1 MARRQGDSFEFS
13 KQNSSFVRDSGLQA
27 RLTDEASNTRLRPQ
41 LRTFDAVATGLAAIL
56 GAGIF
61 AVIAPAANI
70 AGPALLVSLAI
81 GAFVALCNALSSAQ
95 LAAAF
100 PRTGGTYEFGRRM
113 LGPWWGFSAGW
124 MFLVANTV
132 GPGAIALAFGGY
144 LNAAV
149 GVVPVRTAAVVA
161 ALAMTMLNAG
171 GIRRSVRVTDIIVIL
186 SILSLLAVV
195 VIGLPSARVS
205 NLTPFAPNGVA
216 GILQATGL
224 LFFAYTGYS
233 RIATLVEEVHNPK
246 QTIPRATVIA
256 LGTATLLYLLVATTA
271 LTVLGVP
278 RLSHSSSPLED
289 TMVVVGSGVGMTIIA
304 AGALLTTFNEGLS
317 DLLGVSRVAFAMG
330 RESDLPTGLARLGA
344 GQNPWR
350 SVLFVGAI
358 SILVA
363 AFAPFYVAVAVSSF
377 GTLLYYSVTNLSAL
391 RLPGQQRMFPPV
403 LAVAG
408 LIGCVALAFAL
419 APQEVGIG
427 LGILLAGIA
436 FRSLRSARA

>member
-1 MARRQGDSFEFS
+1 
-13 KQNSSFVRDSGLQA
+13 
-27 RLTDEASNTRLRPQ
+27 
-41 LRTFDAVATGLAAIL
+41 
-56 GAGIF
+56 
-61 AVIAPAANI
+61 
-70 AGPALLVSLAI
+70 ALV
-81 GAFVALCNALSSAQ
+81 
-95 LAAAF
+95 
-100 PRTGGTYEFGRRM
+100 
-113 LGPWWGFSAGW
+113 
-124 MFLVANTV
+124 
-132 GPGAIALAFGGY
+132 
-144 LNAAV
+144 
-149 GVVPVRTAAVVA
+149 
-161 ALAMTMLNAG
+161 MTMLNAG
-171 GIRRSVRVTDIIVIL
+171 GIRRSVRVTDVVVVL

-195 VIGLPSARVS
+195 VIGLPSARVA
-205 NLTPFAPNGVA
+205 NLSPFAPNGVA

-256 LGTATLLYLLVATTA
+256 LGTATLLYLLVATTT
-271 LTVLGVP
+271 LTVLGVS
-278 RLSHSSSPLED
+278 RLSQSSSPLED

-330 RESDLPTGLARLGA
+330 RESDLPVGLARLGA

-363 AFAPFYVAVAVSSF
+363 AFASFYVAVAVSSF
-377 GTLLYYSVTNLSAL
+377 GTLLYYCVANLSAL
-391 RLPGQQRMFPPV
+391 RLPRQQRMFPRW

-408 LIGCVALAFAL
+408 LMGCAGLAFAL

-427 LGILLAGIA
+427 LAILLAGIA
-436 FRSLRSARA
+436 FRSLRLGAIRRGSRKDVPTS

>member
-1 MARRQGDSFEFS
+1 MTEDTR
-13 KQNSSFVRDSGLQA
+13 NS
-27 RLTDEASNTRLRPQ
+27 RLRPQ
-41 LRTFDAVATGLAAIL
+41 LRMFDAVATGLAAIL

-61 AVIAPAANI
+61 AVIAPAAKI
-70 AGPALLVSLAI
+70 AGPALLVSFAI

-95 LAAAF
+95 LAAVF
-100 PRTGGTYEFGRRM
+100 PRSGGTYEFGRRM

-124 MFLVANTV
+124 MFLIANTV

-149 GVVPVRTAAVVA
+149 GVVPARTAAVIA
-161 ALAMTMLNAG
+161 GLAMTMLNAG
-171 GIRRSVRVTDIIVIL
+171 GIRRSVRVTDVIVVL

-233 RIATLVEEVHNPK
+233 RIATLVEEVHNPRR
-246 QTIPRATVIA
+246 TIPRATVIA
-256 LGTATLLYLLVATTA
+256 LGTATLLYLLVATTV

-278 RLSHSSSPLED
+278 RLSRSSSPLED

-304 AGALLTTFNEGLS
+304 GGALLTTFNEGLS

-350 SVLFVGAI
+350 SVLLVGAV

-377 GTLLYYSVTNLSAL
+377 GTLLYYSVANLSAL
-391 RLPGQQRMFPPV
+391 RLPQRQRMFPRW

-408 LIGCVALAFAL
+408 LIGCVGLAFAL
-419 APQEVGIG
+419 APQEVSIG
-427 LGILLAGIA
+427 LAVLLAGIA
-436 FRSLRSARA
+436 FRSMRLGAIRRDGNKQG

>member
-1 MARRQGDSFEFS
+1 M
-13 KQNSSFVRDSGLQA
+13 LQVK
-27 RLTDEASNTRLRPQ
+27 LTDEASNTKLRPQ
-41 LRTFDAVATGLAAIL
+41 LRMFDAVATGLAAIL

-61 AVIAPAANI
+61 AVIAPAAKI
-70 AGPALLVSLAI
+70 AGPALLISFAI

-95 LAAAF
+95 LAAVF
-100 PRTGGTYEFGRRM
+100 PRSGGTYEFGRRM

-124 MFLVANTV
+124 MFLAANTV

-149 GVVPVRTAAVVA
+149 GIVPARTAAVVA
-161 ALAMTMLNAG
+161 ALVMTMLNAC
-171 GIRRSVRVTDIIVIL
+171 GIRRSVRVTDVVVVL

-195 VIGLPSARVS
+195 VIGLPIARVS
-205 NLTPFAPNGVA
+205 NLTPFAPSGVA

-246 QTIPRATVIA
+246 RTIPRATVIA
-256 LGTATLLYLLVATTA
+256 LGTATFLYLLVATTA

-278 RLSHSSSPLED
+278 RLSQSSSPLED
-289 TMVVVGSGVGMTIIA
+289 TMVAAGSGVGMVVIA

-330 RESDLPTGLARLGA
+330 RGSDLPTGLARLGT

-377 GTLLYYSVTNLSAL
+377 GTLLYYSVANLSAL
-391 RLPGQQRMFPPV
+391 RLPKHQRMFPRG
-403 LAVAG
+403 LAIAG
-408 LIGCVALAFAL
+408 LIGCVGLAFAL

-427 LGILLAGIA
+427 LAILLAGIA
-436 FRSLRSARA
+436 FRSLCLGAIGRDGNKQE

>member
-1 MARRQGDSFEFS
+1 M
-13 KQNSSFVRDSGLQA
+13 
-27 RLTDEASNTRLRPQ
+27 TDEARNAKLRPQ
-41 LRTFDAVATGLAAIL
+41 LRMFDAVATGLAAIL

-70 AGPALLVSLAI
+70 AGPALLVSFAI

-95 LAAAF
+95 LAAVF
-100 PRTGGTYEFGRRM
+100 PRSGGTYEFGRRM

-144 LNAAV
+144 LNAAA

-161 ALAMTMLNAG
+161 ALVMTMLNAA
-171 GIRRSVRVTDIIVIL
+171 GIRRSVRVTDVIVVL

-233 RIATLVEEVHNPK
+233 RIATLVEEVHDPRR
-246 QTIPRATVIA
+246 TIPRATVIA

-271 LTVLGVP
+271 LTVLGAS
-278 RLSHSSSPLED
+278 RLSQSSSPLED
-289 TMVVVGSGVGMTIIA
+289 TMVAVGSGVGMAIIA

-330 RESDLPTGLARLGA
+330 RGSDLPAGLARLGA

-350 SVLFVGAI
+350 SVLLVGAV

-377 GTLLYYSVTNLSAL
+377 GTLLYYCVANLSAL
-391 RLPGQQRMFPPV
+391 RLSRQQRMFPRW

-408 LIGCVALAFAL
+408 LVGCAGLAFAL

-427 LGILLAGIA
+427 LAILLGGIA
-436 FRSLRSARA
+436 FRSLRLAVIRRGEKKDVPTS